1 MVTVDTKNH
10 LLTANP
16 WYDRTTKTYIGI
28 PTLKKEDMTF
38 TSSQI
43 IFDYKNDKYKSPE
56 QPVYINLMD
65 SKVIKANSY

>member
-1 MVTVDTKNH
+1 
-10 LLTANP
+10 
-16 WYDRTTKTYIGI
+16 
-28 PTLKKEDMTF
+28 MTF

-56 QPVYINLMD
+56 QPVYINLKD